1 MNLKISNLEKPNNL
15 CGPTAVCIDLTA
27 FKAEVAPG
35 VSEPNPVSG
44 FSENEML
51 EVVLDLI
58 EQQRDTIVSITEFN
72 PAIEKV
78 RTGQTIMTLFETLIN
93 GWLRGLTHT
102 KQNNL

>member
-1 MNLKISNLEKPNNL
+1 MKLKISNLEKPNNVT
-15 CGPTAVCIDLTA
+15 GPTAVCIDLTA

-44 FSENEML
+44 FLEHEMI
-51 EVVLDLI
+51 EVLLDLV
-58 EQQRDTIVSITEFN
+58 EQKRDTLVAITEFN

-78 RTGQTIMTLFETLIN
+78 RTGQTIVTLFETLIN

-102 KQNNL
+102 N